1 MSNLVSVTDHECVRR
16 WGLEVYDYLFC
27 NFIIL
32 DKKAKEISLDEDTA
46 LRFDLLYGWRGE
58 NC

>member
-27 NFIIL
+27 NFIIF
-32 DKKAKEISLDEDTA
+32 DKGVKEISLGADIV